1 MPAAASIQLADA
13 LARLAASRSL
23 DELVEH
29 LRGAARGLIGADGI
43 AVVLR
48 RGDRCAYVAEDAL
61 EALWAGQEFVI
72 EACISGHAMMSGKTI
87 VIPDIKKDPRVPQAA
102 YAPTFVK
109 SLVLAPIGNEAAL
122 GSYWASVAA
131 PTAEHVAVAD
141 ALAKAATAALGNIRL
156 LSEAE
161 RSEAQLRA
169 VLDSVQDCYYAL
181 DRNWRI
187 IEFSRSSEE
196 YFRLKRADVLGK
208 VLWDIFPAGKDRPYG
223 ALLRTAMN
231 ERKSGRM
238 EAPSAFRPGNTVE
251 MRTAP
256 MEGGVSVVITDIT
269 ERRRAE
275 ADLRA
280 LSEELQAVLDAA
292 PTAIWIAHNA
302 EALQITGNKF
312 AQHLLRLDDGANMS
326 KSGPKA
332 AATVGHFRV
341 LGADGRELAT
351 HELPVQRAARGE
363 TVAAFEER
371 VVFDDGAQVQ
381 LFGSAVPL
389 LDRNGAP
396 RGAVAAFADV
406 THLKEVEADLRELA
420 RDLETRIAAAV
431 KDREAALNQLHESQ
445 KTESLGQIAGGVA
458 HDFNNLL
465 TPIIGGLTIVR
476 RRVETD
482 ERAARLIDGALDAA
496 ERARILVQR
505 MLAFA
510 RRQPLS
516 PRPVSIP
523 ETMTSLATLLA
534 SSVGPRIALSF
545 DIAPD
550 TPPALADANQLEL
563 ALLNLVVNARDA
575 MPDGGR
581 LTIAAT
587 RAPRRDRPPSEAWVR
602 IAVTDTGVGMDEATL
617 KRAVEP
623 FFSTKG
629 VGKGTG
635 LGLSMAHGLAGQLG
649 GALEISST
657 PRVGT
662 TVELFLP
669 VAHAAPEA
677 AAAAAAEPK
686 PAIGAVLLVDDED
699 LVRASTREMLEEL
712 GYSVSEASSA
722 HAALTML
729 ETGAAFDWC
738 VTDHMMPGMT
748 GADLARAVRQ
758 RRPGVKVL
766 VISGY
771 AGVDAIAPDLP
782 RLAKPFRLEELG
794 RLLAEE

>member
-1 MPAAASIQLADA
+1 MPIAASLFADTM
-13 LARLAASRSL
+13 ARLAAAKSIDAL
-23 DELVEH
+23 VDE

-43 AVVLR
+43 TVVLR
-48 RGDRCAYVAEDAL
+48 RNNRCAYVAEDAL
-61 EALWAGQEFVI
+61 EPLWAGQDFVM
-72 EACISGHAMMSGKTI
+72 EACISGHAMMSGSAI
-87 VIPDIKKDPRVPQAA
+87 VIPDIRRDSRVPQAA

-109 SLVLAPIGNEAAL
+109 SMVMTPIGNEAAL
-122 GSYWASVAA
+122 GAYWATVGA
-131 PTAEHVAVAD
+131 PNEEHVSIAA
-141 ALAKAATAALGNIRL
+141 ALARAAAAALGNIRL
-156 LSEAE
+156 VADAT
-161 RSEAQLRA
+161 RNAAQLRA

-181 DRNWRI
+181 DADWRI
-187 IEFSRSSEE
+187 IEFSRSSED
-196 YFRLKRADVLGK
+196 YFRLKRADVIGK
-208 VLWDIFPAGKDRPYG
+208 NLWNIFPAGKDRPYG
-223 ALLRTAMN
+223 ALVRAAMD
-231 ERKSGRM
+231 EKKPGRM

-256 MEGGVSVVITDIT
+256 MEGGIAVVITDIT

-302 EALQITGNKF
+302 EALTITGNRF
-312 AQHLLRLDDGANMS
+312 AQDLLRLSNGANMS
-326 KSGPKA
+326 KSGPEA
-332 AATVGHFRV
+332 TATVGHFRV
-341 LGADGRELAT
+341 FGAEGRELHA

-363 TVAAFEER
+363 TVEGFEER
-371 VVFDDGAQVQ
+371 IVFDDGAQLQ

-389 LDRNGAP
+389 MDRHGMP
-396 RGAVAAFADV
+396 RGAVAAFSDV
-406 THLKEVEADLRELA
+406 TQLKEVEADLRELA
-420 RDLETRIAAAV
+420 RSLETRIAAAV
-431 KDREAALNQLHESQ
+431 ADRAVALNQLHESQ

-476 RRVETD
+476 RRVTAD
-482 ERAARLIDGALDAA
+482 ERATRLIDGAIEAA
-496 ERARILVQR
+496 ERARLLVQR

-516 PRPVSIP
+516 PRPTSVQN
-523 ETMTSLATLLA
+523 TMANLKDLLS
-534 SSVGPRIALSF
+534 SSVGPRIVMAF
-545 DIAPD
+545 DIAEN
-550 TPPALADANQLEL
+550 TPPALADSNQLEL

-581 LTIAAT
+581 VTISAAPTT
-587 RAPRRDRPPSEAWVR
+587 RADRPPGETWVR
-602 IAVTDTGVGMDEATL
+602 IAVTDTGVGMDEATM

-635 LGLSMAHGLAGQLG
+635 LGLSMAHGLAAQLG
-649 GALEISST
+649 GALVISST
-657 PRVGT
+657 PQVGT
-662 TVELFLP
+662 SVELFLP
-669 VAHAAPEA
+669 VAQSPLEQSAAD
-677 AAAAAAEPK
+677 EPAPQ
-686 PAIGAVLLVDDED
+686 PAIGSVLLVDDED
-699 LVRASTREMLEEL
+699 LVRASTRAMLEEL

-722 HAALTML
+722 QAALTML

-748 GADLARAVRQ
+748 GADLARALRQ
-758 RRPGVKVL
+758 RRPNVKVL
-766 VISGY
+766 VISGF
-771 AGVDAIAPDLP
+771 ADVDAIAPDLP

-794 RLLAEE
+794 RLLAAS